1 MENYKKEEIFELVKN
16 VIISYSNEIDKKIN
30 DVNYGTRLIGST
42 SQLDSS
48 DLVQIIVEVEDLI
61 NLKFGTDLTLTDEK
75 AMSRTTSPFINIE
88 TFVSFINEKLNEK

>member
-1 MENYKKEEIFELVKN
+1 MENYKKEEIFDLVRN
-16 VIISYSNEIDKKIN
+16 VIISYSNEVDKKIN
-30 DVNYGTRLIGST
+30 DVNYETRLIGSS

-48 DLVQIIVEVEDLI
+48 DLVQIIVEVEDI
-61 NLKFGTDLTLTDEK
+61 VNTKYGSELTLTDEK